1 MKWFKKTSSSKG
13 VGKAPAMLITLGLV
27 FGPLL
32 FTAPAA
38 HAGSYDDLT
47 GNPGQECRPQSLGNA
62 AGSGFPGLVDPKPV
76 PIVPS
81 STSPAAQE
89 AANNAQTDANKR
101 IYHVYGW
108 SGYNWEVCATGGP
121 IKGAEALGNTD
132 AWSDNE
138 RGSTMLKTATA
149 IAALNTGVAK
159 MAATPGEVMKPLDKI
174 VADISAMLRV
184 SLVDLWLP
192 IVLTAAGALL
202 AINAIN
208 GNMRKAL
215 ASIGAVLVALFAVA
229 YLSFAPLEAAK
240 LMDGISSAGQAAVLQ
255 NAAKFSGKEGVPAD
269 EVWGVIYTEDIIFPL
284 WAQGITGW
292 SYNDSRLN
300 PNLDGERMGPNI
312 EAKQKFDAF
321 TPTPAY
327 QIRAYPWGAAKD
339 EKTDNNRRDA
349 WNTIGEASQTKDAP
363 TRAFTGQEQ
372 NRTGMGAMALASV
385 TASASYNI
393 PANLLIFVAQ
403 IAFRLLPIFG
413 FALALLLAFEPTRP
427 LAYVMGRFFL
437 ACLVN
442 GVIVGIFAGVHLAIV
457 GALFNSTLGPIWATI
472 ATAIVSVLFFK
483 ITKPIRSLTNTAV
496 SLGKGVAKTSRQLRS
511 NAKNQ
516 SKNDHGPNA
525 GNVGT
530 SHDDRA
536 AARNGRQLQPLKP
549 NATRTLISTSKKPGS
564 VINQGVKTATNVVP
578 GPVAKTV
585 KKTGVGHVAGKAA
598 TQGAAAAVTH
608 SKNKPGSSAPGNKAT
623 STTPSQAR
631 YVSLQQAQREGQ
643 IARTQRR
650 MFVPPT
656 DGKQTPQ
663 GQAAHVEKG
672 DRPARKKFVPPAPS
686 VPQTTGASGTERT
699 VEPLKK
705 ARS

>member
-1 MKWFKKTSSSKG
+1 MKWFKKASSSKG
-13 VGKAPAMLITLGLV
+13 VGKAPAMLIILGLV

-81 STSPAAQE
+81 SSSPAAQE
-89 AANNAQTDANKR
+89 AADNAQNAANKR

-149 IAALNTGVAK
+149 VAALNTGVAK
-159 MAATPGEVMKPLDKI
+159 MAATPGEVMKPLDNI
-174 VADISAMLRV
+174 VADVSKMLRV

-192 IVLTAAGALL
+192 IVLVAAGALL
-202 AINAIN
+202 AVNAIN

-300 PNLDGERMGPNI
+300 PNLDGERLGPNV

-321 TPTPAY
+321 TPTRAY

-496 SLGKGVAKTSRQLRS
+496 SLGKGIAKTGRQLRS
-511 NAKNQ
+511 NAKTDK
-516 SKNDHGPNA
+516 SRTDHGPNA

-530 SHDDRA
+530 SYNDRE
-536 AARNGRQLQPLKP
+536 AARTGRQLQPLKP
-549 NATRTLISTSKKPGS
+549 NATRTLISTGHKNGS
-564 VINQGVKTATNVVP
+564 LINQGVKTATNIVP
-578 GPVAKTV
+578 GPVAKTAT
-585 KKTGVGHVAGKAA
+585 KLGAGHIAGRAA
-598 TQGAAAAVTH
+598 AQGAAAAVTH
-608 SKNKPGSSAPGNKAT
+608 SKNKPGTTNAATKST

-656 DGKQTPQ
+656 DGNPAPQ
-663 GQAAHVEKG
+663 GQPAHVEKG
-672 DRPARKKFVPPAPS
+672 DRPARKKFVPPAPEA
-686 VPQTTGASGTERT
+686 PKTGTERT